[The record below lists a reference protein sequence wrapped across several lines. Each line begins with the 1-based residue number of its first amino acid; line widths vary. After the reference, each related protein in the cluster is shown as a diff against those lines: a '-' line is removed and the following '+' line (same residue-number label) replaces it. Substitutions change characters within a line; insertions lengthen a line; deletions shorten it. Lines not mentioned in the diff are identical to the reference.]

1 MESADGVGGCRAP
14 LGSQPPSSR
23 RRPPSALTERSSSTR
38 PPTPRT
44 YVRISSF
51 SSSLP
56 YLCCRRAV
64 IDSGPSPP
72 GHVGIRGLRP
82 SLPLCVA
89 SSGPG
94 SAVAWRRPCSPG
106 SRHPAHSLA
115 SPRER
120 RGSMHT
126 ICMFPHLPRAD
137 WSALAAEESLYPRIC
152 TSCECCGKGQHRAPR
167 EWLVSLA
174 RYCRSLF
181 MIDTVRA

>member
-1 MESADGVGGCRAP
+1 MESADGAGGCRAP

-56 YLCCRRAV
+56 CSCCRRAV

-106 SRHPAHSLA
+106 PRHPAHPLA

-126 ICMFPHLPRAD
+126 ICMPSHLPRAD
-137 WSALAAEESLYPRIC
+137 WSAPAADCGTLTHLFQPPKRALYLNMFF
-152 TSCECCGKGQHRAPR
+152 KGYHRMKSANMVVFSFLGP
-167 EWLVSLA
+167 EGGS
-174 RYCRSLF
+174 
-181 MIDTVRA
+181 